1 MESLL
6 FLDFKLQETLITLV
20 AAGLT
25 TFSFIPQAIRTI
37 KLKETKDLSLTMF
50 AMMSVGVAFWLF
62 LGLMYMNYVM
72 IAANGICLV
81 LNLIIVRLKL
91 KYG

>member
-1 MESLL
+1 MDSLIIM
-6 FLDFKLQETLITLV
+6 DFKLQETLITLV

-25 TFSFIPQAIRTI
+25 TFSFIPQAVRTI
-37 KLKETKDLSLTMF
+37 RLRETKDLSMTMYL
-50 AMMSVGVAFWLF
+50 MMSIGVAFWLF

-81 LNLIIVRLKL
+81 LNLIILRLKL
-91 KYG
+91 KFG